1 MLYKIF
7 VKNIV
12 IQKSDKGNSVVIVDK
27 ADYLDKMENF
37 LNDTQKFEKIILKNG
52 GILNF
57 AANQEKH
64 VDNTFKNLVASNSIS
79 EDTRRSLKP
88 VGTRPG
94 IMYGLRKVTK
104 DIINNCPPFWPILSS
119 INTFIYQL
127 AKVLIPILN
136 SLFSN
141 EYTVKDSF
149 AFAEKIVERG
159 TSNYWNDVRKFAKF
173 PFTEP
178 IKRKKPLPAKMLIK
192 CNSERNKWWWC

>member
-1 MLYKIF
+1 MYHKIFLKNSFVLYKIF

-37 LNDTQKFEKIILKNG
+37 LNDTRKFEKIILKNG

-104 DIINNCPPFWPILSS
+104 DIINNCPPF
-119 INTFIYQL
+119 
-127 AKVLIPILN
+127 
-136 SLFSN
+136 
-141 EYTVKDSF
+141 
-149 AFAEKIVERG
+149 
-159 TSNYWNDVRKFAKF
+159 
-173 PFTEP
+173 
-178 IKRKKPLPAKMLIK
+178 
-192 CNSERNKWWWC
+192 